1 MMIGMGM
8 PIRHHRMPR
17 MRTLPGVET
26 SAPRDG
32 ASTSAGHRRRLCGL
46 LAMLLVAGCE
56 TDPMGNHLWGFG
68 DPVRGAALYAP
79 RNLGNT
85 ARWDGQPAQ
94 AAQAAAQLEFLAVE
108 MRTNPRYA
116 PAVSPTVVQQLDRG
130 RDEMRQFLGIAPDAP
145 AQAVITALRQA
156 AAALRDGDR
165 GRAET
170 LLDQPRVFTAG
181 PLVTL
186 ARLNAMPRLPQ
197 VAIAANQV
205 ANEINR
211 LDNRRV

>member
-1 MMIGMGM
+1 MRSLRVVDASGQRDAGAGAVR
-8 PIRHHRMPR
+8 PHRFVS
-17 MRTLPGVET
+17 G
-26 SAPRDG
+26 
-32 ASTSAGHRRRLCGL
+32 RRAMLA
-46 LAMLLVAGCE
+46 AMLLLGACE
-56 TDPMGNHLWGFG
+56 SDPMGNHLWGFG

-94 AAQAAAQLEFLAVE
+94 AAMAAAQLEFLAVE
-108 MRTNPRYA
+108 MRTNPRYSV
-116 PAVSPTVVQQLDRG
+116 AVSPSVVQQLDRG
-130 RDEMRQFLGIAPDAP
+130 RDEMRGFLGIAPDAP
-145 AQAVITALRQA
+145 PQAVITALRQA

-165 GRAET
+165 GRAEA
-170 LLDQPRVFTAG
+170 LLNQPRIFTAG

-186 ARLNAMPRLPQ
+186 ARLGAMPRLRE
-197 VAIAANQV
+197 VGIAADQV